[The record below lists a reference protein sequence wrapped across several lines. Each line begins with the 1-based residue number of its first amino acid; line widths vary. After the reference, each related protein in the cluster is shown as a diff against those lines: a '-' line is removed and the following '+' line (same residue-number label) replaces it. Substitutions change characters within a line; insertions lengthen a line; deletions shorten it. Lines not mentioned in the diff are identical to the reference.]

1 MFQVT
6 IDLPLEGTAVSN
18 AEPKCL
24 RDSLFKDGQFTSTVG
39 KVERVCRRLM
49 KVRVY
54 RNLNKPE
61 FYSIMAMEGEDK
73 GRVIGYARSV
83 LLENCQLVV
92 SEKSRQRVLKEK
104 RKNVHAFC
112 QGVIVDAS
120 EMVQTLDGTECVV
133 TYNPY
138 KMGSFFRRD
147 DETPFTDSCT
157 QALLQGSD
165 VHITEGNGARD
176 IFA

>member
-1 MFQVT
+1 MFQAT
-6 IDLPLEGTAVSN
+6 MDLPLGDIATSSIK
-18 AEPKCL
+18 PKCL
-24 RDSLFKDGQFTSTVG
+24 SNSLFENGQFESKVG
-39 KVERVCRRLM
+39 KADRLCRRLM

-61 FYSIMAMEGEDK
+61 FYSILAMEGEDK
-73 GRVIGYARSV
+73 GKVVGYARSV

-92 SEKSRQRVLKEK
+92 SSASRLRVLRDK

-112 QGVIVDAS
+112 QGVVVDAS
-120 EMVQTLDGTECVV
+120 DCVQTLDGTERAI

-138 KMGSFFRRD
+138 KMGTFYRRD
-147 DETPFTDSCT
+147 DESPFTDGCT

-165 VHITEGNGARD
+165 VYITENAS
-176 IFA
+176 

>member
-1 MFQVT
+1 MFQAT
-6 IDLPLEGTAVSN
+6 MELPLGGFVASSV
-18 AEPKCL
+18 EPRCL
-24 RDSLFKDGQFTSTVG
+24 RKSLFENGQFFTKVG
-39 KVERVCRRLM
+39 KAERVCRRLM

-73 GRVIGYARSV
+73 GKVVGYARSV

-92 SEKSRQRVLKEK
+92 SEASRQRVLREK
-104 RKNVHAFC
+104 RRNVHAFC
-112 QGVIVDAS
+112 QGTIVDAS
-120 EMVQTLDGTECVV
+120 EIVQALDVSECAI

-138 KMGSFFRRD
+138 KMGSFFRRQD
-147 DETPFTDSCT
+147 DSPYTGGCI

-165 VHITEGNGARD
+165 VYITESAS
-176 IFA
+176 